1 MRLWTLHPRHLDAR
15 GLVALWREGL
25 LARAVL
31 EGRTRGYRNHPQLL
45 RFREHQDPVAAVTA
59 YLQAVLAESRARDY
73 RFDATKLPGS
83 SPDVAPIEETDGQ
96 LRYEW
101 RHLMAKLEVRDPE
114 RRARLAE
121 CRQPDAHPLFAIVP
135 GDVRAWEK
143 VPSAGAGVA
152 DQSVPG

>member
-1 MRLWTLHPRHLDAR
+1 MRLWTLHPRHLDAK

-31 EGRTRGYRNHPQLL
+31 DGRTRGYRNHPQLL
-45 RFREHQDPVAAVTA
+45 RFREQQDPVAAVNV
-59 YLQAVLAESRARDY
+59 YLQIVLAESRARDY
-73 RFDATKLPGS
+73 RFDATKLPAT
-83 SPDVAPIEETDGQ
+83 SPDVELIEETDGQ

-101 RHLMAKLEVRDPE
+101 RHLMAKLVVRDPE
-114 RRARLAE
+114 RHARLVG

-143 VPSAGAGVA
+143 VPPV
-152 DQSVPG
+152 